1 MGRATISWLNGV
13 LERAKGVWLGFS
25 SAIVTDTRP
34 LRPLSASTDVRNRKG
49 LARQYTARTWERV
62 RTTGFLACQW
72 FAVKARL
79 AAAEHNPDLL
89 QPGKAAFH
97 LSLGGFTCPRQARQL
112 YATIPTGTERFPVK
126 VIQALARLHLW
137 HLWP

>member
-79 AAAEHNPDLL
+79 AAAEQPGPSLW
-89 QPGKAAFH
+89 PGKATFTIVWWLHGRDKRDNFAPRYPLE
-97 LSLGGFTCPRQARQL
+97 LSVFL
-112 YATIPTGTERFPVK
+112 
-126 VIQALARLHLW
+126 
-137 HLWP
+137 